1 MISYLSC
8 IRSHRGSNDDAC
20 RNMAKS
26 YLSCRMERYVAPLSV
41 VPFQTYSPVN
51 IAFALY
57 CTRSTLFRC
66 SSKGG
71 GHAVTPLCQNESDRV
86 YGMLQ
91 TAGGRVHLRSKMK
104 RLGYIPCILTRSE
117 TPQPPAAVRLSYV
130 FLIRPVALQYCQP
143 LPPSPPPPLP
153 SVTLPRQL
161 PSADQHSVKS
171 IFNG

>member
-1 MISYLSC
+1 MPDGAVRGATFCRTLSDIQPCKCSIRPLLYPFNPISMFKQGRRSRCDTTLS
-8 IRSHRGSNDDAC
+8 
-20 RNMAKS
+20 
-26 YLSCRMERYVAPLSV
+26 
-41 VPFQTYSPVN
+41 
-51 IAFALY
+51 
-57 CTRSTLFRC
+57 
-66 SSKGG
+66 
-71 GHAVTPLCQNESDRV
+71 NESDRV

-130 FLIRPVALQYCQP
+130 SLIRPVALQYCQP
-143 LPPSPPPPLP
+143 LPLSPPPPLP